1 MGSCVFW
8 IKVWAPA
15 GLLLGSVPNPQ
26 FLHGLHVGSWVF
38 PRNGAGSAWVQQFW
52 CGPHVGSLCF
62 STRLSF
68 FLSCFLPLPSLPF
81 PSLLGLGFLFLSF
94 RLVRSFVPSFVRS
107 LVLFLSVFISF
118 HSFILSFSLAIVL
131 FSLSA
136 VTPPHFAPNGSS
148 WTTGNVGS

>member
-81 PSLLGLGFLFLSF
+81 PPWLGFPFPFLSARSF
-94 RLVRSFVPSFVRS
+94 VCSFVRSFVGSFS
-107 LVLFLSVFISF
+107 FCIYFFSFF
-118 HSFILSFSLAIVL
+118 HSFFLSCYCSL
-131 FSLSA
+131 FSFRRHASTFRAKRVQLDDR
-136 VTPPHFAPNGSS
+136 
-148 WTTGNVGS
+148 